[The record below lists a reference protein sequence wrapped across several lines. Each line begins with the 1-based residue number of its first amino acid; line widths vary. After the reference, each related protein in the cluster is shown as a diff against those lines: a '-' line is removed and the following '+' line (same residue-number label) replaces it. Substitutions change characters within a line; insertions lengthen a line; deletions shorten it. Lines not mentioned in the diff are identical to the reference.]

1 MVAEDV
7 KHADAPKTADTKSH
21 GNDKP
26 VKSGNAKQ
34 NENKDKKDRPKMSD
48 DDKKNLQEVWNSM
61 TPEEQQN
68 CIIKSQK
75 RQDEK
80 SAQKKDKTPEEREA
94 LKKNRSE
101 TPKDDKQKACWFHM
115 HEERQKNGANSTSH

>member
-1 MVAEDV
+1 VAEDV
-7 KHADAPKTADTKSH
+7 KHADAHKTADAKSH
-21 GNDKP
+21 GNDKA
-26 VKSGNAKQ
+26 VKSGNSKQ

-48 DDKKNLQEVWNSM
+48 DDKKRLQEVWASM

-68 CIIKSQK
+68 CITRIQK

-80 SAQKKDKTPEEREA
+80 GAQNKDKTPEEREA
-94 LKKNRSE
+94 LKKTRSE

-115 HEERQKNGANSTSH
+115 HEESQKNGANSTSH